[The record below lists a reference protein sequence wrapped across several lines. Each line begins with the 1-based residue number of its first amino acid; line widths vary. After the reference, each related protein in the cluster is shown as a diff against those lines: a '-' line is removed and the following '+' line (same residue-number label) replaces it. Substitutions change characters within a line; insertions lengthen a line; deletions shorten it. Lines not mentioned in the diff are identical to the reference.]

1 MINKNKRD
9 NIAKSFGLAS
19 QSYDISA
26 RLQRFSG
33 KNLMPWLPKRHDLTV
48 LDLGCGTGF
57 FTDILAAKYQHVI
70 GIDIST
76 NMLSYAKNNRNNAIT
91 WLEGDAYHLP
101 IADQSIDFVYSNLM
115 IQWCDPFE
123 LVLQEVLRVLKPGGL
138 FVFSTLLDGTLCEL
152 KSSWKAVDNDR
163 HVIDFKTVNELNN
176 LCDLPNAKLL
186 ESNEKPVV
194 LEYENVLHLARELKG
209 LGANHVPEK
218 SNRGLAGKDK
228 WQKMM
233 TAYKQFVQEDAIYPA
248 TYQVFSGVVV
258 KLNV

>member
-1 MINKNKRD
+1 MIDKSKRD
-9 NIAKSFGLAS
+9 NIAKSFGSAS

-33 KNLMPWLPKRHDLTV
+33 KNLMPWLPKRHDITV

-70 GIDIST
+70 GVDISAK
-76 NMLSYAKNNRNNAIT
+76 MLSYAHNNRNKMIT

-101 IADQSIDFVYSNLM
+101 IADQSIDLVYSNLM
-115 IQWCDPFE
+115 IQWCDPLE
-123 LVLQEVLRVLKPGGL
+123 LVLKEVLRVLKPGGL
-138 FVFSTLLDGTLCEL
+138 FVFSTLLDGTLHEL

-163 HVIDFKTVNELNN
+163 HVIDFKSLQELKN
-176 LCDLPNAKLL
+176 CFDIPNAKLL
-186 ESNEKPVV
+186 EFHDKPVV

-218 SNRGLAGKDK
+218 SNRGLAGKEK

-233 TAYKQFVQEDAIYPA
+233 TAYAQFVEQDNIFPA
-248 TYQVFSGVVV
+248 TYHVFSGLMV
-258 KLNV
+258 KLKA